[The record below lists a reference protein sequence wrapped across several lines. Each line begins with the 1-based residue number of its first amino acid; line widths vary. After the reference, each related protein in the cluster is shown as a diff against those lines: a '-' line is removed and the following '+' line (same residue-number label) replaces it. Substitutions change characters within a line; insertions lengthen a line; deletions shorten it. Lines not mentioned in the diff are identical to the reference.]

1 MGQASGPDFRPLYSQ
16 IKALLT
22 ERLAAGE
29 WPPGQALP
37 SETALAQEY
46 GVSQGTL
53 RKALN
58 EMEAERLVDRRQGKG
73 TFAAKHSAARSL
85 FQFFLL
91 VGENGERQLPESRT
105 LECLAGKADRD
116 ERDALE
122 LKVGAPVTRI
132 IRVRHLRERPV
143 IYERITVPGEL
154 FPDLQC
160 GKDGEVTNTLY
171 DMYEERYGVTVV
183 RARERLRAVAAG
195 ESEAGLLGLPVGS
208 PLLEIHRVAF
218 NISKHP
224 VELRISRCSTA
235 HHYYLSE
242 LD

>member
-1 MGQASGPDFRPLYSQ
+1 MGEATGPDFRPLYSQ

-22 ERLAAGE
+22 QRLAAGE

-105 LECLAGKADRD
+105 LECSAGKATRD
-116 ERDALE
+116 EQEVLE
-122 LKVGAPVTRI
+122 LDAGATVTRI
-132 IRVRHLRERPV
+132 MRVRHLKGRPV
-143 IYERITVPGEL
+143 ICERITVSTAL
-154 FPDLQC
+154 FPDLQRC
-160 GKDGEVTNTLY
+160 TAGEVTNTLY
-171 DMYEERYGVTVV
+171 DMYEGRYGVTVV
-183 RARERLRAVAAG
+183 RARERLCAVAA
-195 ESEAGLLGLPVGS
+195 SEREAELLELSTGA

-218 NISKHP
+218 NINKHP
-224 VELRISRCSTA
+224 VELRISHCSTA